1 MSKKLRN
8 SLLICTLAL
17 GLVACS
23 EEEGISA
30 SGGGTITG
38 DGGSASS
45 QYAGTYRGTTDV
57 TYTGD
62 DINGSDSLPT
72 TLVINS
78 DGTVILTI
86 DGESVRGVISGN
98 QVEVA
103 FTITETDDGITCTGD
118 ALVRATVSGNTV
130 SGPVSGDAVCKLA
143 VLKRSAT
150 LTGRINA
157 RKT

>member
-1 MSKKLRN
+1 MYKKFRT
-8 SLLICTLAL
+8 SLIICLLAIGL
-17 GLVACS
+17 GACS
-23 EEEGISA
+23 EDEGITA
-30 SGGGTITG
+30 SGGGTISG
-38 DGGSASS
+38 DGGSTSS

-72 TLVINS
+72 TVVINS

-98 QVEVA
+98 QLEIA
-103 FTITETDDGITCTGD
+103 FTITETEDGIICTGD
-118 ALVRATVSGNTV
+118 ALIRATVSGTML
-130 SGPVSGDAVCKLA
+130 SGPVSGDAECKLA
-143 VLKRSAT
+143 LVKRSAT
-150 LTGRINA
+150 LSGSISA